1 MRNERMMIT
10 SLRLSQ
16 IRRLS
21 HSHAF
26 FELPSSS
33 PAWSVAFIVT
43 CCHILMMDSYAKS
56 SSNFPMAS
64 SDLRLLWVARCR
76 DQPWHREMAPRVIN
90 LGVDRCPIGIFTST
104 WLPACTGI
112 YCRFFSLAF
121 WCPPSWWVCLPFKVF
136 EAEALCQHARVAKR

>member
-104 WLPACTGI
+104 WLQLALEYIVDFLVWLSDVHLVGECAC
-112 YCRFFSLAF
+112 
-121 WCPPSWWVCLPFKVF
+121 PSKYL
-136 EAEALCQHARVAKR
+136 KRRRYANMQG